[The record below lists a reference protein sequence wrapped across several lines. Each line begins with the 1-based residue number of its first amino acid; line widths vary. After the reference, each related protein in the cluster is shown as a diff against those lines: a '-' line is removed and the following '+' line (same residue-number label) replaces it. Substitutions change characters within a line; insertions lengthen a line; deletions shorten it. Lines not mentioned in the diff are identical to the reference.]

1 MVDFRGFGRL
11 SQTLPELQDDFVIAV
26 GAHPASLSVLNRA
39 SPMMIE
45 QWAEGDVLGGTQ
57 CLNHFQRACLSLGQK
72 QYLWLTAVCCEL
84 VGFFLSPPSCP
95 ILWSL
100 RSELLVLHCC

>member
-1 MVDFRGFGRL
+1 
-11 SQTLPELQDDFVIAV
+11 
-26 GAHPASLSVLNRA
+26 
-39 SPMMIE
+39 MMIE

-100 RSELLVLHCC
+100 SWLCYIAVEHACSFTPWWCFCSCHKVKSI